1 MDSYALG
8 YEKKKMKSHRCH
20 KILRSMEMTSIFQDN
35 FGLMEERRLK
45 YQIYNFNPDSWKDI
59 NIYLTPDRD
68 LRFYTRDVSL
78 NGNTYWLV
86 KRSTNWFMQ
95 RPSCSLSRMKPFGE
109 GRRFGGRAIDRC
121 KLHFQNMYR
130 LRVEGRV
137 RVRDSPHFFLLCFD
151 FTTERFGP
159 PLDLPFDYRQD
170 DSVSLSSV
178 REEQLAVLC
187 QRSDTLEMEIWISN
201 KIEPEAA
208 SWSKLF
214 VAVNLKTRLTFPFEH
229 GSFFVDRGEKVVV
242 VFDRDLEMHC
252 VAYIIR
258 EDGYFKKVDLGE
270 YIYNYD
276 CPVIVCPYVPSSV
289 QIKQATPR
297 GNHVD

>member
-8 YEKKKMKSHRCH
+8 YEKKKMNSRRCH
-20 KILRSMEMTSIFQDN
+20 KILRSMEMISIFQDN
-35 FGLMEERRLK
+35 IGLMEERRRK
-45 YQIYNFNPDSWKDI
+45 YQIYNFNADSWKDI

-68 LRFYTRDVSL
+68 LQFYTRDVSL

-95 RPSCSLSRMKPFGE
+95 RPSCSLSRRKPFGE
-109 GRRFGGRAIDRC
+109 GGRFVGRATDRC
-121 KLHFQNMYR
+121 KLLQNMYR

-137 RVRDSPHFFLLCFD
+137 RVRDSPKFFLLCFD

-229 GSFFVDRGEKVVV
+229 GSFFVDKGKKVVV
-242 VFDRDLEMHC
+242 VFDRDQEIIKGMHC
-252 VAYIIR
+252 VAYIIG
-258 EDGYFKKVDLGE
+258 EDGL
-270 YIYNYD
+270 
-276 CPVIVCPYVPSSV
+276 